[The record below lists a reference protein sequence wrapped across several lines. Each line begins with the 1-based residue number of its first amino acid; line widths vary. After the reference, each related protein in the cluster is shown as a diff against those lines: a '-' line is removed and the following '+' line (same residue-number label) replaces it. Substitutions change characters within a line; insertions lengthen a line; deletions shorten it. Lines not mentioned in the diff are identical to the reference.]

1 MLNKFFWIY
10 FPKEKF
16 ISNEFTPTCF
26 KQSFWYPYCVL
37 VSSLKLSGVLMSPR
51 GDLHSLTA
59 SLSPRRFEKV
69 RCTLHFVGG
78 KKSHYLRVTPINT
91 LKFLKYTAV
100 FPLSSLSVF
109 LVAWLTTLTKLSL
122 ELCQWQ
128 SHPTSMFI
136 SS

>member
-1 MLNKFFWIY
+1 MSSLQHALNRAVG
-10 FPKEKF
+10 
-16 ISNEFTPTCF
+16 TPTV
-26 KQSFWYPYCVL
+26 YL

-109 LVAWLTTLTKLSL
+109 LVA
-122 ELCQWQ
+122 
-128 SHPTSMFI
+128 
-136 SS
+136 